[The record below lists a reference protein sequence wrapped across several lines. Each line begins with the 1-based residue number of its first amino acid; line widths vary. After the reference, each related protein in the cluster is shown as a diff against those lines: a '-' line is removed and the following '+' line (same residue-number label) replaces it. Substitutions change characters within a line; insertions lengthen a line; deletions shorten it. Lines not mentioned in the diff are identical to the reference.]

1 MKSSVRFRGLAS
13 VSIAFLISSL
23 TAVSLHAQVYDV
35 NVVGYIQLQVPP
47 GFSMIANQLPSG
59 GNTVGEVLTTGAVDG
74 MTLYKYDSTMQNF
87 SVNVFLGGAWSN
99 PTESFAPG
107 EGAFLFNP
115 PGSMGTLTLVGS
127 IAEGIHTNSIPAG
140 LSIRS
145 SILPKSGQL
154 SKDLNFPAAE
164 GDIIYRFDNASG
176 TYKVYTYD
184 FGAWTAPPSVNT
196 GESFFVWKTVAADW
210 TQVFTVH

>member
-1 MKSSVRFRGLAS
+1 MKSSFRFPGAAS

-23 TAVSLHAQVYDV
+23 TPANLHAQVYTV
-35 NVVGYIQLQVPP
+35 NVVGYVQLQVPS
-47 GFSMIANQLPSG
+47 GFSMIANQVNRG
-59 GNTVGEVLTTGAVDG
+59 ANTVGEVLTVGAVDG
-74 MTLYKYDSTMQNF
+74 LTLYKYDSTTQNF
-87 SVNVFLGGAWSN
+87 SVNVYLGGAWSN

-115 PGSMGTLTLVGS
+115 SGSGSTLTLVGS
-127 IAEGIHTNSIPAG
+127 IDEGIHTNSIPAG

-145 SILPKSGQL
+145 SLLPESGQL
-154 SKDLNFPAAE
+154 SADLNFPAAE

-184 FGAWTAPPSVNT
+184 FDSWTAPPSVNS
-196 GESFFVWKTVAADW
+196 GESFFVWKPVAADW